1 MKRLRK
7 FLQLPSAERRLLVKA
22 ALLLGAVRLGLWLLP
37 FRTLRRVLTQL
48 GQGFEGLYK
57 LDQCSED
64 RLAWGV
70 TKASR
75 YVPKAT
81 CLTQALATQ
90 VLLARRGQPA
100 LLRIGVVKG
109 EEGRLEAHAWLES
122 RGEVVIGGSE
132 LERYTQLTALEGEKL

>member
-1 MKRLRK
+1 MKHLHK
-7 FLQLPSAERRLLVKA
+7 FLQLPSAERWLLIKA
-22 ALLLGAVRLGLWLLP
+22 ALLLGVVRLGLWLLP

-48 GQGFEGLYK
+48 GQESEGLYK
-57 LDQCSED
+57 SDQCSED

-90 VLLARRGQPA
+90 VLLARRGQQA
-100 LLRIGVVKG
+100 LLRIGVAKG
-109 EEGRLEAHAWLES
+109 EQGRLEAHAWLES
-122 RGEVVIGGSE
+122 RGQVVIGGSE
-132 LERYTQLTALEGEKL
+132 LERYTRLASLEGEEL